1 VAFDDISR
9 NPLQWPIGW
18 PRTPSH
24 KVSRSPFSKPR
35 REGDGAPSYVCRTRW
50 TVYAALEEVKRQLKL
65 LGVDQRQIV
74 FSSNMPQRQ
83 DGLPISKAAEP
94 RDSGVAVYFVLK
106 NEPHALACDRW
117 DRVGDNL
124 RAIGLHID
132 AIRGMD
138 RWGVGS
144 IAQAFAGYGVK
155 QLAEMGAR
163 KAWWEVLGMKEQ
175 PTSSTAV
182 QERFHQLALK
192 HHPDRGGHGNQMAEI
207 SAAYEEGLRALS
219 T

>member
-1 VAFDDISR
+1 
-9 NPLQWPIGW
+9 
-18 PRTPSH
+18 
-24 KVSRSPFSKPR
+24 
-35 REGDGAPSYVCRTRW
+35 
-50 TVYAALEEVKRQLKL
+50 
-65 LGVDQRQIV
+65 
-74 FSSNMPQRQ
+74 
-83 DGLPISKAAEP
+83 
-94 RDSGVAVYFVLK
+94 VLK

-192 HHPDRGGHGNQMAEI
+192 HHPDRGRPRQSDGRDQRRLRGGPPGAVDVKS
-207 SAAYEEGLRALS
+207 SANDTGPNTRCI
-219 T
+219 